1 MPVADYL
8 EEETMTQI
16 PHPDLSK
23 ITVNCAIIT
32 VSDTRSAETDNS
44 GLLTNKL
51 LKDAGHS
58 VVAYT
63 VVKDD
68 AAKIVLQMQTFA
80 QREDVDAIIFN
91 GGTGIAPRD
100 TTYDV
105 MESLLDRILPGFG
118 EIFRFLSYQE
128 IGSRA
133 IASRAVAGV
142 YQGKLVFSLPGSSNG
157 VKLAV
162 EKLILPEL
170 VHLVTQ
176 LRGG

>member
-1 MPVADYL
+1 
-8 EEETMTQI
+8 
-16 PHPDLSK
+16 
-23 ITVNCAIIT
+23 
-32 VSDTRSAETDNS
+32 
-44 GLLTNKL
+44 
-51 LKDAGHS
+51 
-58 VVAYT
+58 
-63 VVKDD
+63 
-68 AAKIVLQMQTFA
+68 
-80 QREDVDAIIFN
+80 
-91 GGTGIAPRD
+91 
-100 TTYDV
+100 

>member
-1 MPVADYL
+1 
-8 EEETMTQI
+8 MTQI

-44 GLLTNKL
+44 GLLTKKL
-51 LKDAGHS
+51 LKEAGHS

-68 AAKIVLQMQTFA
+68 AAKIVLQMQAFS
-80 QREDVDAIIFN
+80 QRGDVDAIIFN

-105 MESLLDRILPGFG
+105 ME
-118 EIFRFLSYQE
+118 
-128 IGSRA
+128 
-133 IASRAVAGV
+133 
-142 YQGKLVFSLPGSSNG
+142 
-157 VKLAV
+157 
-162 EKLILPEL
+162 
-170 VHLVTQ
+170 
-176 LRGG
+176 

>member
-32 VSDTRSAETDNS
+32 VSDTRSRDTDNS
-44 GLLTNKL
+44 GLLTNNL

-68 AAKIVLQMQTFA
+68 AAKIVLQMQTFS
-80 QREDVDAIIFN
+80 QREDVDAIIVN

-100 TTYDV
+100 TNYDV
-105 MESLLDRILPGFG
+105 LESLLDRIFSGFG
-118 EIFRFLSYQE
+118 EIFCFFSYQE
-128 IGSRA
+128 IGLMVIVFRG
-133 IASRAVAGV
+133 VAGV
-142 YQGKLVFSLPGSSNG
+142 YKGMVVFCFFCSNFG
-157 VKLAV
+157 V
-162 EKLILPEL
+162 
-170 VHLVTQ
+170 
-176 LRGG
+176 

>member
-1 MPVADYL
+1 MPIADYL

-32 VSDTRSAETDNS
+32 VSDTRSRETDNS
-44 GLLTNKL
+44 GLLTKKL

-68 AAKIVLQMQTFA
+68 AAKIVLQMQTFS
-80 QREDVDAIIFN
+80 QREDVDAIIVN
-91 GGTGIAPRD
+91 GGTGISPRD
-100 TTYDV
+100 TTYEV